1 MTASEPSI
9 PAAIPVDTTSR
20 IFRPSRTRL
29 RTGIIVTVL
38 GLLVFL
44 LGTKPGWFSLDRSPT
59 VGFVQISFFL
69 VGLGIICVGGY
80 IGLLALWK
88 GQNRSIPADI
98 GLRLVSTGYVIS
110 VFAGMADLFGFG
122 SQPPPQVP
130 YFGPL
135 QAGGVLIGLIIIAIG
150 FLMLIPFRSQSRS

>member
-1 MTASEPSI
+1 MNASNQPM
-9 PAAIPVDTTSR
+9 PAAASVDTTTR
-20 IFRPSRTRL
+20 ALRPSRVRL
-29 RTGIIVTVL
+29 RTSVIITLL
-38 GLLVFL
+38 GLMVFL

-59 VGFVQISFFL
+59 VGFVQISVFL
-69 VGLGIICVGGY
+69 VGLGIICLGGY

-88 GQNRSIPADI
+88 GKNRTIPADI
-98 GLRLVSTGYVIS
+98 GMRLVSTGFVIS

-135 QAGGVLIGLIIIAIG
+135 QATGVLIGLSVIAVG
-150 FLMLIPFRSQSRS
+150 FLLMIPFRKE

>member
-1 MTASEPSI
+1 MVTPAQSASVPLDTA
-9 PAAIPVDTTSR
+9 V
-20 IFRPSRTRL
+20 RPPRL
-29 RTGIIVTVL
+29 SKVRMRTGVIITL
-38 GLLVFL
+38 IGLLIFI
-44 LGTKPGWFSLDRSPT
+44 LGAKPGWFKLDRSPD
-59 VGFVQISFFL
+59 VGFIQISVFL
-69 VGLGIICVGGY
+69 IGLAIICVGGY

-110 VFAGMADLFGFG
+110 VFTGMADLFGLG

-135 QAGGVLIGLIIIAIG
+135 QATGVLIGLIIIAIG
-150 FLMLIPFRSQSRS
+150 FLMLIPYKRI

>member
-1 MTASEPSI
+1 MNASNQPI
-9 PAAIPVDTTSR
+9 PAAASVDTTTR
-20 IFRPSRTRL
+20 MLRPSRIRL
-29 RTGIIVTVL
+29 RASLIITLL

-44 LGTKPGWFSLDRSPT
+44 LGAKPGWFSLDRSPT
-59 VGFVQISFFL
+59 VGFVQISVFL
-69 VGLGIICVGGY
+69 VGLGIICLGGY

-88 GQNRSIPADI
+88 GKNRTIPADI
-98 GLRLVSTGYVIS
+98 GLRLVSTGFVIS

-135 QAGGVLIGLIIIAIG
+135 QASGVLIGLIVIAVG
-150 FLMLIPFRSQSRS
+150 FLLMIPFRKE

>member
-1 MTASEPSI
+1 MNASNQPM
-9 PAAIPVDTTSR
+9 PAAASVDTTTR
-20 IFRPSRTRL
+20 VLRPSRVRL
-29 RTGIIVTVL
+29 RTSVIMTLL

-44 LGTKPGWFSLDRSPT
+44 LGAKPGWFSLDRSPT
-59 VGFVQISFFL
+59 VGFVQISVFL
-69 VGLGIICVGGY
+69 VGLGIICLGGY

-88 GQNRSIPADI
+88 GKNRSIPADI
-98 GLRLVSTGYVIS
+98 GMRLVSTGFVIS

-135 QAGGVLIGLIIIAIG
+135 QASGVLIGLIVIAVG
-150 FLMLIPFRSQSRS
+150 FLLMIPFRKE